1 MKSPFAILL
10 ALVSWFSWFSVAR
23 ADTLRVEANSPGATP
38 EEENTVAVPTKI
50 VPRED
55 KLVVP
60 AAAFPLELAPWS
72 MNVLRIPVK

>member
-1 MKSPFAILL
+1 L
-10 ALVSWFSWFSVAR
+10 APPAVPPLAKVNVAPAR